1 METRTINIRKSAYH
15 ALKAQKRTGE
25 SFSDL
30 ILRVA
35 GGEEKSV
42 CDFLQT
48 IDPAVRREI
57 AKSVKKAKVE
67 FDRVKPRKIYLK
79 P

>member
-1 METRTINIRKSAYH
+1 MVTKTINIRESAYH
-15 ALKAQKRTGE
+15 ALKAQKRAGE
-25 SFSDL
+25 SYSDV

-48 IDPAVRREI
+48 IDPAIRSEI
-57 AKSVKKAKVE
+57 AASVKMAKYE
-67 FDRVKPRKIYLK
+67 LDRVKPRKVSL
-79 P
+79 

>member
-1 METRTINIRKSAYH
+1 MVTKTINIREAAYH

-25 SFSDL
+25 SFSDV

-35 GGEEKSV
+35 GSEEKSV

-48 IDPAVRREI
+48 IDPAIRSEI
-57 AKSVKKAKVE
+57 AESVKTAKAE
-67 FDRVKPRKIYLK
+67 LDRVKPRKVSL
-79 P
+79 